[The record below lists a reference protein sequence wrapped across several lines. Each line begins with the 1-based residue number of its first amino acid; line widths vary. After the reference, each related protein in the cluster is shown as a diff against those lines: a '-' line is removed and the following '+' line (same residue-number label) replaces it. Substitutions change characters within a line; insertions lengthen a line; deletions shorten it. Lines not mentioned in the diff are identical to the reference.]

1 MIEIQGL
8 KKSYGTKLV
17 LDGVHLT
24 VPDGAKFGLVG
35 INGAGKSTLLR
46 LIADVLRPDEGSI
59 LLDGECVTGNA
70 KKREELFF
78 LPDDPY
84 YASGT
89 DPVRYPD
96 SADPC
101 LLPTANRSFRHL
113 SSIP

>member
-24 VPDGAKFGLVG
+24 VPDGAKFGLIG

-46 LIADVLRPDEGSI
+46 LIADVLRPDEGAI
-59 LLDGECVTGNA
+59 LLDGESVTGNA
-70 KKREELFF
+70 KKRKELFF

-89 DPVRYPD
+89 TV
-96 SADPC
+96 AK
-101 LLPTANRSFRHL
+101 LIEL
-113 SSIP
+113 